1 MHAHFTFIPEGNFM
15 TPATYAVR
23 SSNGVADHNFEPLLT
38 YEEAAAHLRIHAKTL
53 HKLARAGAIPC
64 IRMGKYWRFNLSA
77 LDAWLRAR
85 ENDPSQ
91 PFRVK
96 KQEMD
101 LEIHT

>member
-1 MHAHFTFIPEGNFM
+1 
-15 TPATYAVR
+15 
-23 SSNGVADHNFEPLLT
+23 LLT
-38 YEEAAAHLRIHAKTL
+38 AEEAAAHLRIHTKTVQ
-53 HKLARAGAIPC
+53 KLARTGVVPC
-64 IRMGKYWRFNLSA
+64 IRMGKYWRFYLSA

-96 KQEMD
+96 RQEMD